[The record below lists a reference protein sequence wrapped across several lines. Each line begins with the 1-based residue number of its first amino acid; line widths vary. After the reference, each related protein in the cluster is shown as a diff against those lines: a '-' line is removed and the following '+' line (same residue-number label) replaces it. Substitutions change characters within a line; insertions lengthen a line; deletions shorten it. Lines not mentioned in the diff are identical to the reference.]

1 MKEASQLESKRN
13 QLEKNEVDVDS
24 YREDH
29 KEFIKNNELILKPQQ
44 RFRSMKHN
52 EFTEK
57 SNIIALSTNDDK
69 RIKSI
74 TSI

>member
-44 RFRSMKHN
+44 RFRTVKHN
-52 EFTEK
+52 VFTEK
-57 SNIIALSTNDDK
+57 SNIIALSNDDK

>member
-1 MKEASQLESKRN
+1 MKEASQLESKTN

-44 RFRSMKHN
+44 RFRSVKHN
-52 EFTEK
+52 VFTEK
-57 SNIIALSTNDDK
+57 SNIIALSNDDK